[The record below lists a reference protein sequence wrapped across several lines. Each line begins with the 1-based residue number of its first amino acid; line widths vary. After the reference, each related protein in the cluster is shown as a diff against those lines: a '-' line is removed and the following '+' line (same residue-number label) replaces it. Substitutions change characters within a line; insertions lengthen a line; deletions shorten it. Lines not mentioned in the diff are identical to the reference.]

1 VTQYWNRIKAPFSRL
16 RWQLTLSYTLVTVGT
31 LLVVALILASFILAP
46 IFVPDD
52 ALTPED
58 WLEIINEALVPYTR
72 AILARTPINT
82 EALSLMLSGV
92 VEDVR
97 ITGREILRFG
107 DTQLHAVT
115 SAEIDLLVLGADG
128 TLLGT
133 SNDEFSPGAT
143 IGEPFD
149 VSLLPGLSEPLQ
161 AALAGEEDPERFLF
175 VSEPNERFL
184 FVAPVFDADGG
195 EKRVLGAVV
204 VNFSTF
210 PSEQRRAAHY
220 MGVVSRSVLI
230 FLLGATL
237 LGALF
242 GSITANR
249 LVKRFRR
256 VSVAADAWSHGDFT
270 QFIDDPA
277 GDEISQLAHS
287 LNSMA
292 DQLQKL
298 LKRRQEMA
306 VTEERNRLARD
317 LHDSAKQ
324 QAFAASARLGAA
336 VELFAQDPEA
346 AKPHLLEAEKL
357 VDKVRKELTDLILE
371 LRPADLESGGLPH
384 ALHRYAVDWAH
395 HSDIEIEM
403 QVHGERTL
411 PLEVEQTLFRIAQEA
426 LANTARHSQARHAEI
441 ALIYNEDT
449 VTLTIVDDGRG
460 FDPDNQQSGLGLQSM
475 RERAELIN
483 GTLALQTQPGE
494 GTLVSVR
501 CDLPSLTAEIERSTP
516 DALGDQNDD

>member
-1 VTQYWNRIKAPFSRL
+1 MQLWNRLKAPFRRL
-16 RWQLTLSYTLVTVGT
+16 RWQLTLSYTVVTVGT
-31 LLVVALILASFILAP
+31 LLIVTLILASFVLAP
-46 IFVPDD
+46 IFVPNDVI
-52 ALTPED
+52 TPEE

-72 AILARTPINT
+72 AILARTPVNT

-97 ITGREILRFG
+97 ITAREILRFG
-107 DTQLHAVT
+107 DTQLLAVT
-115 SAEIDLLVLGADG
+115 TAEVDLLVLGADG

-133 SNDEFSPGAT
+133 SDDSFLPGAA
-143 IGEPFD
+143 IGQPFD

-161 AALAGEEDPERFLF
+161 AALTGEEDPERFLF

-184 FVAPVFDADGG
+184 FVAPVFNADSG
-195 EKRVLGAVV
+195 EKRILGAVV

-210 PSEQRRAAHY
+210 PSEQRRGAHY

-237 LGALF
+237 LGTLF

-256 VSVAADAWSHGDFT
+256 VSTAADAWSHGDFGES
-270 QFIDDPA
+270 IDDPA

-292 DQLQKL
+292 GQLQTL
-298 LKRRQEMA
+298 VRRRQEMA
-306 VTEERNRLARD
+306 VSEERNRLARD

-324 QAFAASARLGAA
+324 LAFAASARLGAA
-336 VELFAQDPEA
+336 VELYDQDPQL
-346 AKPHLLEAEKL
+346 AKPHLLEAEEL

-371 LRPADLESGGLPH
+371 LRPADLETGGLAP
-384 ALHRYAVDWAH
+384 ALHRYAIDWAH

-403 QVHGERTL
+403 QVHGEGTL
-411 PLEVEQTLFRIAQEA
+411 PLQVEQTLFRIAQEA

-441 ALIYNEDT
+441 ALIYNEDA

-460 FDPDNQQSGLGLQSM
+460 FDPGDQQSGVGLQSM
-475 RERAELIN
+475 RERAEMIG
-483 GTLALQTQPGE
+483 GTLTLRTQPGE

-501 CDLPSLTAEIERSTP
+501 CDLPSPTP
-516 DALGDQNDD
+516 DRERLTPETLGDQNND